1 MTLFERVKET
11 AKSRGYSLAELS
23 RKADIGEKTIYTWK
37 PSKTY
42 PNGVTPSHE
51 VLEKVAKVL
60 NVTVDYLLGKNN
72 TPADATQQEV
82 NDLHRILEQGQ
93 LTYREE
99 PVSEEAQNAVKTLLE
114 AYYWKKGRNRVNH
127 NKKDDKE

>member
-1 MTLFERVKET
+1 MTIFERI
-11 AKSRGYSLAELS
+11 SSLAKKRGLS
-23 RKADIGEKTIYTWK
+23 LRTVASKAGLGETTIYGWK
-37 PSKTY
+37 KR
-42 PNGVTPSHE
+42 TPDSSNLQAVAN
-51 VLEKVAKVL
+51 VLG
-60 NVTVDYLLGKNN
+60 VTVDYLLGKNN

-99 PVSEEAQNAVKTLLE
+99 PVSEEAQDAVKTLLE